1 MNKENKLATLNGQ
14 QQNLRKQK
22 IIKGVRTQYPNLE
35 DEVAI
40 LRKTVYILAQKVK
53 EQHPDIDLTELLEY
67 HTFVEEVK
75 TEVTTETSSK
85 L

>member
-1 MNKENKLATLNGQ
+1 MNMNKENKLATLNGQ

-22 IIKGVRTQYPNLE
+22 IIKGVREQYPNLE

-40 LRKTVYILAQKVK
+40 LRKMVYILANKVK
-53 EQHPDIDLTELLEY
+53 EQHPDIDLSELLNY

-75 TEVTTETSSK
+75 TDVTTEMNK
-85 L
+85 

>member
-22 IIKGVRTQYPNLE
+22 IIKGVRVNYPNLE

-40 LRKTVYILAQKVK
+40 LRKMVFVLAMKVK
-53 EQHPDIDLTELLEY
+53 EQHPDIDLTEILEY
-67 HTFVEEVK
+67 NTYVESVK
-75 TEVTTETSSK
+75 YSVDEK
-85 L
+85 

>member
-22 IIKGVRTQYPNLE
+22 IIKGVRTKYPNLE

-40 LRKTVYILAQKVK
+40 LRKMVYVLSQKVK
-53 EQHPDIDLTELLEY
+53 EQHPDIDLSELLDY

-75 TEVTTETSSK
+75 TEIAKEIYEK
-85 L
+85 